1 MASIGTEASDNAT
14 PVRIRTPERFE
25 RPNALTFVAYVVLL
39 AFVIWSFQGAG
50 WSFESLAK
58 GIPALG
64 DFLSRSWPPSTE
76 RLPVLAAAM
85 LQTFQMALVGTVV
98 GVLLSVPLAI
108 LAAKG
113 LTAGFLAKRLLYPA
127 SRLLIAFFR
136 TVPDLVW
143 ALIFVITVG
152 LGPFAGTLAIV
163 VDTIGFCGRFFAEA
177 MEDVDKAPSEALTAA
192 GASRTDT
199 IFCAILP
206 AAMPS
211 FITTSLFA
219 LEKATRSSVVLG
231 LVGAGGIGIELKV
244 AIDFFDY
251 QLAMT
256 IILMIFV
263 LVLMVERLGSIV
275 RNQIIE
281 GN

>member
-1 MASIGTEASDNAT
+1 MASVTPAPSQRTGRASH
-14 PVRIRTPERFE
+14 VRFE
-25 RPNALTFVAYVVLL
+25 RPSAFAFIAYVLLLTFVL
-39 AFVIWSFQGAG
+39 WSFQGAG
-50 WSFESLAK
+50 WSFESLGR
-58 GIPALG
+58 GIPALA
-64 DFLSRSWPPSTE
+64 DFMGRAWPPSTE
-76 RLPVLAAAM
+76 RLHVLGAAM
-85 LQTFQMALVGTVV
+85 LQTFQMALVGTIV
-98 GVLLSVPLAI
+98 GVILSLPLAI
-108 LAAKG
+108 LAARG
-113 LTAGFLAKRLLYPA
+113 LTGGFFVGRVLQPV

-206 AAMPS
+206 AALPS

-256 IILMIFV
+256 IILMIFA
-263 LVLMVERLGSIV
+263 LVLMVERLGSV
-275 RNQIIE
+275 FRNRIIE
-281 GN
+281 GH

>member
-1 MASIGTEASDNAT
+1 MRLPQRVELPS
-14 PVRIRTPERFE
+14 P
-25 RPNALTFVAYVVLL
+25 LTFIAYVVLL
-39 AFVIWSFQGAG
+39 VFILWSFKGAG
-50 WSFESLAK
+50 WSFESLVT
-58 GIPALG
+58 GGPALA
-64 DFLSRSWPPSTE
+64 DFMSRAWPPSTE

-85 LQTFQMALVGTVV
+85 LQTFQMALVGTIV
-98 GVLLSVPLAI
+98 GVILSLPLAI
-108 LAAKG
+108 FAAKG
-113 LTAGFLAKRLLYPA
+113 LTQGFIAGRLLYPA

-163 VDTIGFCGRFFAEA
+163 VDTIGFCGRFFAES

-263 LVLMVERLGSIV
+263 LVLMVERLGSLV
-275 RNQIIE
+275 RNRIIE
-281 GN
+281 GK

>member
-1 MASIGTEASDNAT
+1 MADLLTLKHSRMPD
-14 PVRIRTPERFE
+14 RFE
-25 RPNALTFVAYVVLL
+25 RPGAFHFVAYVALL
-39 AFVIWSFQGAG
+39 AFVVWSFQGAG
-50 WSFESLAK
+50 WSFSALVS
-58 GIPALG
+58 GGPALV
-64 DFLSRSWPPSTE
+64 DFLSRAWPPSLE
-76 RLPVLAAAM
+76 RLPQLSKA
-85 LQTFQMALVGTVV
+85 LLETFQMALAGTLI
-98 GVLLSVPLAI
+98 GIVLSLPLAI

-113 LTAGFLAKRLLYPA
+113 LTRPSMLSRAVYTCARLLVA
-127 SRLLIAFFR
+127 LFR

-143 ALIFVITVG
+143 ALVFVISVG
-152 LGPFAGTLAIV
+152 LGPFAGTLAIA

-177 MEDVDKAPSEALTAA
+177 MEDVEKGPTEALTAA
-192 GASRTDT
+192 GAGRFDT
-199 IFCAILP
+199 IFCAVVP

-244 AIDFFDY
+244 AMDFFDY

-263 LVLMVERLGSIV
+263 LVLCVERLGTIARSRIL
-275 RNQIIE
+275 E
-281 GN
+281 GSSQ